1 MRRGTVV
8 RLIRDR
14 GFGFLRVEDGSE
26 VFFHHSAMNP
36 GEFDSLQEGQELEF
50 TIAILPAKGDK
61 TKPDYF
67 VMVLKKVGS
76 GRHAR
81 WLVDQWV
88 PRDTPPI
95 PANPVG

>member
-50 TIAILPAKGDK
+50 TIEQDPRGRGSRAAN
-61 TKPDYF
+61 
-67 VMVLKKVGS
+67 VRHVGTTS
-76 GRHAR
+76 SA
-81 WLVDQWV
+81 
-88 PRDTPPI
+88 
-95 PANPVG
+95 